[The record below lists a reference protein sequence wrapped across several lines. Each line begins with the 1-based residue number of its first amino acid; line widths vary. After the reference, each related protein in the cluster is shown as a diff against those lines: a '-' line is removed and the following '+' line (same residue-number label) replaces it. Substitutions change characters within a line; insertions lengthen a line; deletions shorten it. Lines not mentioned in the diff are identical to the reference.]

1 MKIPRWAL
9 AVLSGAALALLPAVA
24 AQAAPTDADGTR
36 LVADR
41 SAAGGLWGPGPGR
54 QGPEPLDTGLLG
66 PGLGGGDG
74 PQGPGDVAPTGP
86 AQPQPPVGDS
96 LCRPGVP
103 PNAPPTTQFYDGNPL
118 LGPATLPTASPV
130 GPLLAGYQRFG
141 GLTESQFLR
150 QYANATQTAYVFPPA
165 SGFVLGPDGVPIKAK
180 QTLLPGYRLDRFGF
194 PGGAFLAPLGTPF
207 SARSLPPSN
216 LNTPA
221 NAPLANYHVYCVV
234 KPFPVDSGPIAPW
247 FAQPG
252 LGTQFQLNPAYL
264 PQAGGDLS
272 VTWLLAHGFLVE
284 ENLAAAPCAAPLR
297 RGGVPAVC

>member
-9 AVLSGAALALLPAVA
+9 VALSGAALALLPAVA
-24 AQAAPTDADGTR
+24 AQAAPIDTEQGTR
-36 LVADR
+36 LIADR
-41 SAAGGLWGPGPGR
+41 SSAAGLGAGFWGSGLPGS
-54 QGPEPLDTGLLG
+54 
-66 PGLGGGDG
+66 
-74 PQGPGDVAPTGP
+74 GDVAPTGP
-86 AQPQPPVGDS
+86 AQPQPPVGDG

-103 PNAPPTTQFYDGNPL
+103 PNAPPTTQFYDNNPL
-118 LGPATLPTASPV
+118 LGPATLPTAPPV

-141 GLTESQFLR
+141 GLTESQFLQ
-150 QYANATQTAYVFPPA
+150 QYGSATQTAYVYPPA
-165 SGFVLGPDGVPIKAK
+165 NGFVLGPNGVPIKAK

-221 NAPLANYHVYCVV
+221 DAPLANYHVYCVV

-252 LGTQFQLNPAYL
+252 MGTQFQLNPAYL
-264 PQAGGDLS
+264 PQAGGNLS

-284 ENLAAAPCAAPLR
+284 ENLEAAPCAVPLQ